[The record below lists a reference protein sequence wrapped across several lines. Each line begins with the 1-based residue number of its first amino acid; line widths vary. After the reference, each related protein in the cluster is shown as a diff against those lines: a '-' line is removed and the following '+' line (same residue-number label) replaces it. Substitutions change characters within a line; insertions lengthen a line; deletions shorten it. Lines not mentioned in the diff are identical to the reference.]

1 MHPLRAVPG
10 MSHTLA
16 LGLSPDGKALSTEC
30 AALFE
35 KDSPNEPALGVLKL
49 SISYLLLLL
58 ALWYPCGP

>member
-1 MHPLRAVPG
+1 

-16 LGLSPDGKALSTEC
+16 LGLSPDGKALSMER

-58 ALWYPCGP
+58 APWYPRGP